1 MGTHPIF
8 ESDFDCLTDKREKYK
23 MEAFMDRAQPSMEK
37 LFSMSHLKSD
47 TRHHMKKVYS
57 ALTLTLLG
65 ASAGA
70 LLANYFPLLANPFLV
85 LGLSL
90 YLIFNLASR
99 QGTNKER
106 LLKLIG
112 FGVTSGAGLRPLLD
126 MAIRVNQN
134 IVPTACILT
143 ASIFLCFSLVSL
155 MAKERSLLY
164 LGGMLSSALSAMFWI
179 SISNMFFGSSGLSSL
194 TLYGGVFIMSG
205 YVCYD
210 TQMIVARFEM
220 GDRDFIYHSLDL
232 FVDFISILRK
242 LIIILTKKENDNRK
256 RRR

>member
-1 MGTHPIF
+1 
-8 ESDFDCLTDKREKYK
+8 
-23 MEAFMDRAQPSMEK
+23 
-37 LFSMSHLKSD
+37 
-47 TRHHMKKVYS
+47 MKKVYS

-90 YLIFNLASR
+90 YLIFNLGKFYRTSENSTFRNDVGTDFFHVIFLASR

-143 ASIFLCFSLVSL
+143 ASIFLCFSLVS
-155 MAKERSLLY
+155 
-164 LGGMLSSALSAMFWI
+164 
-179 SISNMFFGSSGLSSL
+179 FFSYFSG
-194 TLYGGVFIMSG
+194 V
-205 YVCYD
+205 
-210 TQMIVARFEM
+210 E
-220 GDRDFIYHSLDL
+220 L
-232 FVDFISILRK
+232 FFR
-242 LIIILTKKENDNRK
+242 
-256 RRR
+256 